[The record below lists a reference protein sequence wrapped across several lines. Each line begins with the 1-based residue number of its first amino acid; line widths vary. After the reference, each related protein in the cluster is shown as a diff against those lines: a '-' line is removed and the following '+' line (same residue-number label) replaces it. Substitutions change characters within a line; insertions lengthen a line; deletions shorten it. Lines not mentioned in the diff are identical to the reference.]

1 MNELYYIGLDVHK
14 KSISYTIKQAD
25 GGIVGQGEVEARRAA
40 LSAWA
45 GTIGKPWVGALEA
58 TLFTGWI
65 YDHLRPFAEELQVA
79 HPAMLKAIACGKKKN
94 DRLDAEKICDLLR
107 CNLLPRC
114 YMAPAEMR
122 ELRRVLRYRQLLLSE
137 AVRMK
142 NKISG
147 LLLEV
152 GEPYVKQKLHRRGYF
167 QQLLGNLQDT
177 PASVLEMLAISRGS
191 LELFDGLQRKLLAGL
206 RRHPLLAARVERLRT
221 IPGVG
226 EVLAL
231 SWALETGSPER
242 FSSLRRAISY
252 CGLCSAQRESAGK
265 NRRGPLSKQRNKHLQ
280 HVLIEA
286 AKLAPRWNPPLR
298 QLHERELQR
307 GSRNRAT
314 VAVARKLVAY
324 LLAVD
329 KSGRAFVPQAQA
341 A

>member
-1 MNELYYIGLDVHK
+1 MKELYYIGLDVHK
-14 KSISYTIKQAD
+14 KSISYMIKQAD

-79 HPAMLKAIACGKKKN
+79 HPAMLQAIACGKKKN

-122 ELRRVLRYRQLLLSE
+122 ELRRVLRYRHLLLSE

-147 LLLEV
+147 LLLEL
-152 GEPYVKQKLHRRGYF
+152 GEPYVKQKLHRRRYF
-167 QQLLGNLQDT
+167 QELLGNLRDT

-191 LELFDGLQRKLLAGL
+191 LELFDGLQRRLLREL

-242 FSSLRRAISY
+242 FPSRRRAISY

-265 NRRGPLSKQRNKHLQ
+265 NRRGPISKQRNKHLQ

-298 QLHERELQR
+298 RLHERELPR
-307 GSRNRAT
+307 GSRNRASL
-314 VAVARKLVAY
+314 AVARKLVAY

-329 KSGRAFVPQAQA
+329 KSGRAFVPQA
-341 A
+341 

>member
-1 MNELYYIGLDVHK
+1 MKELYYIGLDVHK
-14 KSISYTIKQAD
+14 KSISYMIKQAD

-79 HPAMLKAIACGKKKN
+79 HPAMLQAIACGKKKN

-122 ELRRVLRYRQLLLSE
+122 ELRRVLRYRHLLLSE

-152 GEPYVKQKLHRRGYF
+152 GEPYVKQKLHRRRYF
-167 QQLLGNLQDT
+167 QELLGNLRDT

-191 LELFDGLQRKLLAGL
+191 SGC
-206 RRHPLLAARVERLRT
+206 ARF
-221 IPGVG
+221 P
-226 EVLAL
+226 A
-231 SWALETGSPER
+231 S
-242 FSSLRRAISY
+242 
-252 CGLCSAQRESAGK
+252 GK
-265 NRRGPLSKQRNKHLQ
+265 CWR
-280 HVLIEA
+280 
-286 AKLAPRWNPPLR
+286 
-298 QLHERELQR
+298 
-307 GSRNRAT
+307 
-314 VAVARKLVAY
+314 
-324 LLAVD
+324 
-329 KSGRAFVPQAQA
+329 
-341 A
+341 